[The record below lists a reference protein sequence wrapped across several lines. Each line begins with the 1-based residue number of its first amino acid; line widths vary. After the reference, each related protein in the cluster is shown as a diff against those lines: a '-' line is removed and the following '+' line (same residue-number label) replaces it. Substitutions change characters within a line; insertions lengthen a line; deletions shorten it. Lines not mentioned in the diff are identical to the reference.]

1 MANSDN
7 AFGLRPFKKMDGSAW
22 TGAGNEYFITTS
34 ITTASYVGGLVKL
47 AGDATADGVPTV
59 DSEVS
64 AGDVMVG
71 VILGFDGTQD
81 SATSRA
87 ADTERVVW
95 VCDDPTVLFEVQE
108 DGLVTPIAAAS
119 IGRNAALVNFTSG
132 STSTGRSAIEID
144 SDSVESTATL
154 DVQIRRLSRRP
165 DNTLGDANA
174 KFLVQLNNH
183 QFVDGTVGV

>member
-7 AFGLRPFKKMDGSAW
+7 AFGLRPFQKMDGSVWAG
-22 TGAGNEYFITTS
+22 TGNEYIITTS
-34 ITTASYVGGLVKL
+34 VTTASYVGSLVKL
-47 AGDATADGVPTV
+47 AGGASSDGVPTV

-64 AGDVMVG
+64 AGYVMVG
-71 VILGFDGTQD
+71 VIMGFDGTQD
-81 SATSRA
+81 SPTYRL
-87 ADTERVVW
+87 ADTERVCW
-95 VCDDPTVLFEVQE
+95 VCDDPSVLFEVQE

-119 IGRNAALVNFTSG
+119 IGRNAALASFTSG

-165 DNTLGDANA
+165 DNTLGEANA

-183 QFVDGTVGV
+183 QFVDGATGV

>member
-7 AFGLRPFKKMDGSAW
+7 AFGLRPFQKMDGSVWAG
-22 TGAGNEYFITTS
+22 TGNEYIITTS
-34 ITTASYVGGLVKL
+34 VTTASYVGSLVKL
-47 AGDATADGVPTV
+47 AGGASSDGVPTV

-64 AGDVMVG
+64 AGDVMAG
-71 VILGFDGTQD
+71 VIMGFDGTQD
-81 SATSRA
+81 SPTHRL
-87 ADTERVVW
+87 ADTERVCW
-95 VCDDPTVLFEVQE
+95 VCDDPSVLFEVQE
-108 DGLVTPIAAAS
+108 DGLVTPIPAS
-119 IGRNAALVNFTSG
+119 AIGRNAALVGFTSG

-183 QFVDGTVGV
+183 QFVDGATGV